1 MFRSII
7 LVVIGLIATT
17 FATNLNAQTY
27 PCQQANPVTDGFT
40 AVTNTSTYN
49 FAYRFTASVAGMTV
63 VRLGANFP
71 SGATSAITVTL
82 FDYTSQAVLGQA
94 VCGPGAGW
102 QFTNLSSPV
111 ILTQGSDYVVSGN
124 TNSGYYYHAS
134 PPATWRPTGNITY
147 VDARYSKAA
156 SPTAFPTTV
165 ASGTYLYGVVDIGY
179 IQGLT
184 ITTPS
189 NLPNAGEGVSYNQTI
204 QADFGQPA
212 YSWQLLSGT
221 LPSGL
226 SLAASGND
234 YILSGTPAYGQAG
247 TYNFT
252 LRVTDTN
259 SDTHTKAMTLVV
271 DQLLI
276 TNANPLADG
285 RETVAYNETFT
296 AINGP
301 FGHTWSMISGTLPAG
316 LTLTPSGNNY
326 QLGGTPAAGS
336 TGNYTFELQVI
347 DNQST
352 VATKTFDLYIDWA
365 PGALT
370 YPLTQQDPLATGFSQ
385 TSSASPYNRG
395 WRFTCNSGGISVVR
409 LGSHVPVASA
419 STTKTVTLWDHAS
432 QAVLGQVTTGPGTG
446 WQWTDLPTP
455 VLLNNGSDYVIC
467 VHSTNG
473 YYYDST
479 AASSW
484 LPTGDITYVQ
494 YMYGST
500 ATPSTFP
507 TTPGGTDDQYGVC
520 DFGYI
525 KGLTVITDAQLP
537 SGAEGTAYTTNIEAD
552 FGTPAYSWT
561 PVSGTLPNGLSLAT
575 VGNDFVLSGTPATGS
590 LGSYSFTVRVTDAV
604 SDTFDKT
611 MSIFIMPPP
620 ASMPFTDDFSTDQG
634 WQLDAEWQRAP
645 AVAYSASGPPR
656 TEPGTDH
663 SPSAD
668 NNILGHLIGADY
680 AASMPATLWATSP
693 PVDCTAASFVAV
705 RFERWMGC
713 SLGDTAKIQVSS
725 NGVVWHDVWSSPT
738 STNTNDSAW
747 TFTGYDISTW
757 AAGNAVVQV
766 RFGIGPTQGIVNTGW
781 CIDDFEI
788 LAPGAELEVR
798 EGSPTGTIITDDE
811 AVGGLRDFGQVIV
824 GQTSSTLYISL
835 YNNSSNTITLGAY
848 NKVGADPGDFFV
860 VFAPASSIAPGN
872 YTHIEIQF
880 YRTTAG
886 VSTCTI
892 ELPHNAAGSGTTPF
906 EINLRG
912 EAIANNPQLQVDL
925 TTSGGTNIP
934 HQASPT
940 GTARDFGNV
949 TVGSSSAPIT
959 IVLTN
964 VGTGPLTISQVD
976 MGGTW
981 WTEFT
986 VNNSGSMPIV
996 LSNAQ
1001 TYSFTVAFQPTTT
1014 GLKDAFVRV
1023 YHNGVVSP
1031 SPYEVPVLGNATTP
1045 GGPVINVDDGA
1056 GIIGHNAAAA
1066 GNRDFGNILVGNS
1079 SAPTTITVT
1088 NNGVSVL
1095 TVGAPALGGAN
1106 PGEFQLSA
1114 GSFGPTIAVGNSSSF
1129 TVTFVPTSVGTKT
1142 ATVTFTHDDT
1152 NVTSPFIINLTGN
1165 GVLTTPVMVV
1175 RETNAAGTIL
1185 TNPAAATGILDFG
1198 SRDVTAGP
1206 TASSV
1211 IYVENIGTAV
1221 LTLGTPVF
1229 NPVGNT
1235 EFTIDTTTWPTSI
1248 ATGNNASFSIAFD
1261 PTSNGPQTGVIE
1273 FTHNDTSAGSPFV
1286 INVTGDGVSPLV
1298 EVREGSTTGP
1308 VVSSGDAVVAA
1319 GGRDLGSI
1327 DVSAG
1332 ATATKTIVI
1341 VNAGAATMN
1350 LGTPTMGGTH
1360 AADFILNT
1368 TGMSLSLAPAA
1379 NTTFTVAFD
1388 PTLAGIKDAEIQF
1401 THNDTSSPNP
1411 YIVPVRGTAT
1421 DPTAVLITTG
1431 SLPSGT
1437 SGVVYPSAT
1446 LAAIQGT
1453 APYTWSMYSGI
1464 MPPGLSISPAGVI
1477 SGTPTTLVTTVY
1489 TFTVRVTD
1497 ATSATNEKQF
1507 TITISGSIM
1516 LGGGGGGGGGCSAD
1530 NGTSNVWIG
1539 LLSLLA
1545 ISGLIYRRRQTA

>member
-40 AVTNTSTYN
+40 TVSNTSTYT
-49 FAYRFTASVAGMTV
+49 FGYRFTASVAGMTV
-63 VRLGANFP
+63 IQLGANFP
-71 SGATSAITVTL
+71 AGAAAKTVTL
-82 FDYTSQAVLGQA
+82 FDFTTQAVLGQA

-102 QFTNLSSPV
+102 QFTNLGTPV
-111 ILTQGSDYVVSGN
+111 ILTQGSDYVVSGF
-124 TNSGYYYHAS
+124 TNDGYYYHAT

-147 VDARYSKAA
+147 VEGRYAKGS
-156 SPTAFPTTV
+156 SPATFPTTV
-165 ASGTYLYGVVDIGY
+165 AGANNLYGVVDIGY

-184 ITTPS
+184 ITTPAS
-189 NLPNAGEGVSYNQTI
+189 LPNAGEGVSYNQTI
-204 QADFGQPA
+204 QADFGIPG
-212 YSWQLLSGT
+212 YSWQVLTGT
-221 LPSGL
+221 LPTGL
-226 SLAASGND
+226 SFATSGND
-234 YILSGTPAYGQAG
+234 YVLSGTPIYGSAG

-252 LRVTDTN
+252 LRVTDSV
-259 SDTHTKAMTLVV
+259 SDTHTKAMTLIV
-271 DQLLI
+271 DQLII
-276 TNANPLADG
+276 TNSNPLADG
-285 RETVAYNETFT
+285 RESVSYNETFT

-301 FGHTWSMISGTLPAG
+301 FAHTWSMISGAIPAG
-316 LTLTPSGNNY
+316 LTLTQSTNDY
-326 QLGGTPAAGS
+326 VLAGTPASGS
-336 TGNYTFELQVI
+336 TGFYTFELQVI
-347 DNQST
+347 DSRST
-352 VATKTFDLYIDWA
+352 VATKTFNLYIDWA

-370 YPLTQQDPLATGFSQ
+370 YPCTEQDPAATGFSS
-385 TSSASPYNRG
+385 TGSASPYNRG
-395 WRFTCNSGGISVVR
+395 WRFTCNSGGISIIR
-409 LGSHVPVASA
+409 LGSNVPTGSS
-419 STTKTVTLWDHAS
+419 STTKTVTLWNYTTQS
-432 QAVLGQVTTGPGTG
+432 VLGQATTGPGTG
-446 WQWTDLPTP
+446 WQWTDLASP
-455 VLLNNGSDYVIC
+455 VLLSTGTDYVIC

-500 ATPSTFP
+500 ATPSSFP

-525 KGLTVITDAQLP
+525 KGLTVTTDAQLP
-537 SGAEGTAYTTNIEAD
+537 SGAEGTAYTTDIEAD

-561 PVSGTLPNGLSLAT
+561 HVSGTLPNGLSLAT
-575 VGNDFVLSGTPATGS
+575 SGNDFVLSGTPATGS
-590 LGSYSFTVRVTDAV
+590 LGSYSFTVRVTDSV

-620 ASMPFTDDFSTDQG
+620 AAMPFTDDFSTDQG
-634 WQLDAEWQRAP
+634 WQLDTEWQRAT
-645 AVAYSASGPPR
+645 AVAYSASGPTR
-656 TEPGTDH
+656 SEPGTDS

-668 NNILGHLIGADY
+668 NNILGHLIGSDY
-680 AASMPATLWATSP
+680 SASMPATLWATSP

-713 SLGDTAKIQVSS
+713 SLGDTAKIQVSA
-725 NGVVWHDVWSSPT
+725 NGTTWNDVWSAPT
-738 STNTNDSAW
+738 GSNTNDSAW

-766 RFGIGPTQGIVNTGW
+766 RFGIGPTQAVVNTGW
-781 CIDDFEI
+781 CIDDFQI

-798 EGSPTGTIITDDE
+798 EGGPTGTIITDDE

-824 GQTSSTLYISL
+824 GQTSSILNVSF
-835 YNNSSNTITLGAY
+835 YNNASTTITLGAY

-880 YRTTAG
+880 YRTTPG

-912 EAIANNPQLQVDL
+912 EAIANSPEVQVDM

-934 HQASPT
+934 YQDPAS

-949 TVGSSSAPIT
+949 TVGASSAPIT

-976 MGGTW
+976 MGGAW
-981 WTEFT
+981 WTEFS
-986 VNNSGSMPIV
+986 VNNSGSMPVV
-996 LSNAQ
+996 LNNAQ
-1001 TYSFTVAFQPTTT
+1001 TYSFTVAFQPTSA
-1014 GLKDAFVRV
+1014 GLKDAFVRI
-1023 YHNGVVSP
+1023 YHNGVVST

-1045 GGPVINVDDGA
+1045 GGPVINVDDGG

-1079 SAPTTITVT
+1079 STTTTITVT
-1088 NNGVSVL
+1088 NNGVAVL
-1095 TVGAPALGGAN
+1095 NVGAPALAGAN

-1114 GSFGPTIAVGNSSSF
+1114 GSFGPTIAIGNSSSF

-1165 GVLTTPVMVV
+1165 GVLTTPIMVI

-1206 TASSV
+1206 TASAV
-1211 IYVENIGTAV
+1211 IYVENTGTAT

-1229 NPVGNT
+1229 NPTGNT
-1235 EFTIDTTTWPTSI
+1235 EFTIDTTTWPASI
-1248 ATGNNASFSIAFD
+1248 ATGNNATFSIAFD

-1286 INVTGDGVSPLV
+1286 INVTGNGVSPLV

-1308 VVSSGDAVVAA
+1308 VVSSGDTVVAA

-1368 TGMSLSLAPAA
+1368 GGMSLSLAPAA
-1379 NTTFTVAFD
+1379 DTSFTVAFD
-1388 PTLAGIKDAEIQF
+1388 PTLAGIKDAEIRF

-1411 YIVPVRGTAT
+1411 YIVPVQGTAT

-1431 SLPSGT
+1431 TLPTGT
-1437 SGVVYPSAT
+1437 SGVAYPSTALT
-1446 LAAIQGT
+1446 AIQGT
-1453 APYTWSMYSGI
+1453 APYTWSLYSGI
-1464 MPPGLSISPAGVI
+1464 MPPGLSMSPAGVI

-1489 TFTVRVTD
+1489 TITIRVTD
-1497 ATSATNEKQF
+1497 ATSATNEKQL
-1507 TITISGSIM
+1507 TITIAGSIL
-1516 LGGGGGGGGGCSAD
+1516 LGGGGGGGGGCSA
-1530 NGTSNVWIG
+1530 GSSSSNVLIA

-1545 ISGLIYRRRQTA
+1545 IGALIYRRRETA